1 MKLYEITKEIREV
14 EKLFIESINH
24 ETGEAID
31 GVSLSTLIE
40 MQEKT
45 ESELRNKS
53 AGIIATI
60 KNKEIF
66 INSIDEEIDRLNKLK
81 KTHKTNLDN
90 FKNYIVKN
98 METMDLKKVETTLGN
113 LSLRSSTSTV
123 ILDGA
128 IIPRDDRYFKLEV
141 VESLKFDKT
150 VMKNLI
156 QAGEK
161 IKGVEL
167 VKKNSLN
174 IK

>member
-24 ETGEAID
+24 ETGEVID

-81 KTHKTNLDN
+81 KSHKTNLDN

-123 ILDGA
+123 ILDDA